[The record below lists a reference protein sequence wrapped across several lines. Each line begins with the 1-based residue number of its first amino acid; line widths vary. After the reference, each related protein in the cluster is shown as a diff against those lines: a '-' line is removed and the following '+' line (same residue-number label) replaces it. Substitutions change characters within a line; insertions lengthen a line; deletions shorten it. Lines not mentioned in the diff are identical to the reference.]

1 MLRLGYR
8 PNRPDNSTE
17 EVEETMSKGV
27 SRIANCLISG
37 LALVLAMSLSGHA
50 AEGTVGSTIQ
60 TVNIPALCGTASGSA
75 VAIVQGSKVGF
86 PAIPIL
92 LVASCPTS
100 TDGGPVIRLFF
111 IEPGTPTEG
120 ISSSGTVVKT
130 LDTPVAALPAAPTDG
145 WRSLGLRA
153 DAGDLLACGVT
164 ATGGTVLYAIDISI
178 FNNTPD
184 GTATFLRNGPATSTC
199 AGVTWDVSDKTIFQT
214 SSGSV
219 ILHFPATGTAT
230 LAPIPS
236 SCAVPNS
243 SVAGLALAGPS
254 LFVGCVPP
262 PVIISSDSLSI
273 KLAASREVQ
282 LAAWDGD
289 DAFTDLVR
297 SGDIVLATTPLTPP
311 SEIHQINKTTGVL
324 VRPAFGGPF
333 AEVADLECDAASFGQ
348 SSSFGQSYKDAI
360 WVKNQSFNTIKAVE
374 IPAGTCSLSGTIPLL
389 GSPGACPVHPVTGA
403 TYPKNPDGSPL
414 DTDGDGL
421 PDCWEDGSVW
431 AAGSPYVLNPPDP
444 AGQGRPGIDFD
455 GDGVR
460 DIVLCVGTE
469 CADKNVKD
477 IFVEFDS
484 MTGHSVPLDPLDPT
498 KTQLTAVV
506 TAFAN
511 APVGAGGIRLHIQYD
526 DQNVPH
532 SFPSPLVNVNTAMPP
547 CTPQP
552 AAGDANFDN
561 LKKLWFGTAAERG
574 IANLIQREKTLSAKK
589 LAFRYGLAV
598 HTLTRDPVAS
608 ASPSG
613 CAEIPGN
620 DFIVAI
626 GSLGGPAI
634 HKNGVSNQELWAGT
648 FMHELG
654 HTLGLRHGGGD
665 NNNCKPN
672 YLSVMS
678 YTRQFKNLITDR
690 PLDYSRQELPT
701 LNKANLTEGNG
712 IVGNPPVALQQAPGA
727 PAAKTVHGSGP
738 GSTAKTP
745 SATGGINWNTPT
757 DTTVDTSPTN
767 VDVNQIGNVS
777 GCDGAGAMLLGYDDW
792 SHLVYNFR
800 ATVDFADGAHGSSDE
815 AREITEPQIL
825 QLTRLV
831 DADGDGVAD
840 ESSCGS
846 AACVIDIVPGVA
858 SNKVFLVND
867 QGVPTAFVPV
877 ALMSRPSLF
886 DATSVDLHSLRFAG
900 TPVELVNGQLACV
913 RLDVNRDGWKDLVC
927 LFEVTGL
934 SPGEQ
939 TAILEGTTLGGH
951 AIRAEGTMLVVKPQ

>member
-1 MLRLGYR
+1 W
-8 PNRPDNSTE
+8 
-17 EVEETMSKGV
+17 
-27 SRIANCLISG
+27 
-37 LALVLAMSLSGHA
+37 
-50 AEGTVGSTIQ
+50 TI
-60 TVNIPALCGTASGSA
+60 
-75 VAIVQGSKVGF
+75 
-86 PAIPIL
+86 
-92 LVASCPTS
+92 
-100 TDGGPVIRLFF
+100 
-111 IEPGTPTEG
+111 
-120 ISSSGTVVKT
+120 
-130 LDTPVAALPAAPTDG
+130 DTRVAALAPAPTGG
-145 WRSLGLRA
+145 WGSLGLRA
-153 DAGDLLACGVT
+153 DTGDLLACGAT
-164 ATGGTVLYAIDISI
+164 ATGTVLYAIDISI

-184 GTATFLRNGPATSTC
+184 GTATLLRNGPATSTC

-230 LAPIPS
+230 LAPIAS
-236 SCAVPNS
+236 SCAAPYS

-282 LAAWDGD
+282 LTAWDGD

-311 SEIHQINKTTGVL
+311 TEIHQINKTTGVL

-460 DIVLCVGTE
+460 DIVLCV
-469 CADKNVKD
+469 
-477 IFVEFDS
+477 
-484 MTGHSVPLDPLDPT
+484 
-498 KTQLTAVV
+498 
-506 TAFAN
+506 
-511 APVGAGGIRLHIQYD
+511 
-526 DQNVPH
+526 
-532 SFPSPLVNVNTAMPP
+532 
-547 CTPQP
+547 
-552 AAGDANFDN
+552 
-561 LKKLWFGTAAERG
+561 GTAAERG

-745 SATGGINWNTPT
+745 SATGGINW
-757 DTTVDTSPTN
+757 
-767 VDVNQIGNVS
+767 
-777 GCDGAGAMLLGYDDW
+777 
-792 SHLVYNFR
+792 
-800 ATVDFADGAHGSSDE
+800 
-815 AREITEPQIL
+815 
-825 QLTRLV
+825 
-831 DADGDGVAD
+831 
-840 ESSCGS
+840 
-846 AACVIDIVPGVA
+846 
-858 SNKVFLVND
+858 
-867 QGVPTAFVPV
+867 
-877 ALMSRPSLF
+877 
-886 DATSVDLHSLRFAG
+886 
-900 TPVELVNGQLACV
+900 
-913 RLDVNRDGWKDLVC
+913 
-927 LFEVTGL
+927 
-934 SPGEQ
+934 
-939 TAILEGTTLGGH
+939 
-951 AIRAEGTMLVVKPQ
+951 

>member
-1 MLRLGYR
+1 M
-8 PNRPDNSTE
+8 N
-17 EVEETMSKGV
+17 KGV
-27 SRIANCLISG
+27 SRIANCLVSG
-37 LALVLAMSLSGHA
+37 LALILAVSLSARA
-50 AEGTVGSTIQ
+50 AEGAVGSTIQ

-92 LVASCPTS
+92 LVASCPGS
-100 TDGGPVIRLFF
+100 TEGGPVIRLFF
-111 IEPGTPTEG
+111 IDPGTPTEG
-120 ISSSGTVVKT
+120 TTSLGTVVWT
-130 LDTPVAALPAAPTDG
+130 IDTRVAALAPAPTGG
-145 WRSLGLRA
+145 WGSLGLRA
-153 DAGDLLACGVT
+153 DTGDLLACGAT
-164 ATGGTVLYAIDISI
+164 ATGTVLYAIDISI

-184 GTATFLRNGPATSTC
+184 GTATLLRNGPATSTC

-230 LAPIPS
+230 LAPIAS
-236 SCAVPNS
+236 SCAAPYS

-262 PVIISSDSLSI
+262 PFTIGLGSPSI
-273 KLAASREVQ
+273 KLAASRGVQ

-289 DAFTDLVR
+289 DAIKDLVR
-297 SGDIVLATTPLTPP
+297 SMDIVLATAPLPPPPPP

-348 SSSFGQSYKDAI
+348 SYKDAI
-360 WVKNQSFNTIKAVE
+360 WVKNQSLNKITALE
-374 IPAGTCSLSGTIPLL
+374 IPAGTCSLSGSIPLL
-389 GSPGACPVHPVTGA
+389 ASPGACPVHPVTGA
-403 TYPKNPDGSPL
+403 TYPKNPLDGSPL

-469 CADKNVKD
+469 CADKSVKD

-484 MTGHSVPLDPLDPT
+484 MSGHSVPLDPLDPT

-511 APVGAGGIRLHIQYD
+511 APVGPGGIRLHIQYD

-552 AAGDANFDN
+552 AASDANFDA

-574 IANLIQREKTLSAKK
+574 IANPIQREKTLSAKK

-598 HTLTRDPVAS
+598 HTLTRDPVTS

-620 DFIVAI
+620 DFVVAI

-672 YLSVMS
+672 YLSIMS

-701 LNKANLTEGNG
+701 LNKANLTEGSG
-712 IVGNPPVALQQAPGA
+712 IVGNPPVALLQAPGA

-757 DTTVDTSPTN
+757 DATIDSSPTN

-777 GCDGAGAMLLGYDDW
+777 GCDGASTTLLGYDDW

-800 ATVDFADGAHGSSDE
+800 ATVDFADGSYGSSDE
-815 AREITEPQIL
+815 AREITESQIL
-825 QLTRLV
+825 QLTHLV
-831 DADGDGVAD
+831 DADGDGFAD
-840 ESSCGS
+840 ENSCGR
-846 AACVIDIVPGVA
+846 AACAIDIVPGLA
-858 SNKVFLVND
+858 SNKVFLFND

-877 ALMSRPSLF
+877 ALLSSVLF
-886 DATSVDLHSLRFAG
+886 DATFMDVHSLRFAG
-900 TPVELVNGQLACV
+900 TPVDLVNGQPACV
-913 RLDVNRDGWKDLVC
+913 RLDVNRDGRKDLVC
-927 LFEVTGL
+927 LFEVPGL

-939 TAILEGTTLGGH
+939 TAILEGMTLGGV
-951 AIRAEGTMLVVKPQ
+951 AIRAEGPMLVVK